1 MSRPALIVTGASGF
15 VGRHLL
21 EELKD
26 EYRIFA
32 IARRSQR
39 ECGAPVHPNIAW
51 MQVDIGDSEGLARTF
66 REIASAGG
74 ARVLLHLA
82 AYYDYAGEH
91 RPEYR
96 RTNVEGTQHVL
107 ELAQGLQLERFVFAS
122 SVAACEFPRREGPID
137 RVDPA
142 GRPPHLRVEQAGG
155 RAPGAR
161 AAGLGSDLH
170 RALRRG
176 LQRLVR
182 VPSAVRVSEHVARPV
197 VAVADPCGPGRER
210 HPLHPHPGHR
220 HVHQAPARPA
230 RSPAAGERF

>member
-1 MSRPALIVTGASGF
+1 MPRPALIVTGASGF

-21 EELKD
+21 EDLKD

-51 MQVDIGDSEGLARTF
+51 MQVDIGDIDDLARTF

-96 RTNVEGTQHVL
+96 RTNVEGTKNVL
-107 ELAQGLQLERFVFAS
+107 ELA
-122 SVAACEFPRREGPID
+122 RE
-137 RVDPA
+137 
-142 GRPPHLRVEQAGG
+142 
-155 RAPGAR
+155 PGAR
-161 AAGLGSDLH
+161 ALRFRELGGGVRISATRGPDH
-170 RALRRG
+170 RG
-176 LQRLVR
+176 
-182 VPSAVRVSEHVARPV
+182 
-197 VAVADPCGPGRER
+197 D
-210 HPLHPHPGHR
+210 
-220 HVHQAPARPA
+220 
-230 RSPAAGERF
+230 AA